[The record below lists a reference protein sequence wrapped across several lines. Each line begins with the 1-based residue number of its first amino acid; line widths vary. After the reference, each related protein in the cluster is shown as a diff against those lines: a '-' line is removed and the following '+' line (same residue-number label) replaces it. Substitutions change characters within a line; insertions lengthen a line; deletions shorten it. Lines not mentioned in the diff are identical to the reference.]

1 MENMQKMS
9 VNVRKEIH
17 KALKEESKQR
27 GLSLNTVVSL
37 ALEEY
42 VKNKSKN

>member
-9 VNVRKEIH
+9 VNVRKELH
-17 KALKEESKQR
+17 KQLKDESKAR
-27 GLSLNTVVSL
+27 GLSLNAVVVL

-42 VKNKSKN
+42 VKRKGNH

>member
-9 VNVRKEIH
+9 VNVPKELH
-17 KALKEESKQR
+17 KQLKDESKVR
-27 GLSLNTVVSL
+27 GLSLNAVVVI

-42 VKNKSKN
+42 VKSKGKH